1 MVALR
6 DDDGDRAVTGAA
18 AVGIAAAT
26 PSIDLLDRLAP
37 TVWCCAAGG
46 IFRFR
51 ENCHWQIQGDGGDR
65 AVAGAAQVGITYT
78 APPAPSY
85 RVIDFKVGQILQST
99 W

>member
-1 MVALR
+1 MVVALR

-46 IFRFR
+46 ISVFAKIVIGRFR
-51 ENCHWQIQGDGGDR
+51 
-65 AVAGAAQVGITYT
+65 ATVAIG
-78 APPAPSY
+78 
-85 RVIDFKVGQILQST
+85 R
-99 W
+99 